1 MHIKFSRNRVQI
13 FTYQATG
20 LNLERLK
27 LWGPIY
33 GILVGDI
40 FCPSYV
46 AKIKSNI
53 INSDLEKPKK

>member
-1 MHIKFSRNRVQI
+1 MHIKFSRDRVQI
-13 FTYQATG
+13 ITYQATG

-33 GILVGDI
+33 GIFVGDI
-40 FCPSYV
+40 FCPSHV

-53 INSDLEKPKK
+53 INSD